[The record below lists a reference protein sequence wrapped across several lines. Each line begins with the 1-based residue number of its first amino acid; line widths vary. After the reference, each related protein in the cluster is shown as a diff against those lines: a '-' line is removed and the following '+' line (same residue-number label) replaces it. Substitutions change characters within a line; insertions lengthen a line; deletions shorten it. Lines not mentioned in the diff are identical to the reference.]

1 MTDKIYIFD
10 TTMRDGEQSPGC
22 TMNVEEK
29 IMIAEV
35 LDDMNV
41 DIIEAGFAIS
51 SNGDFQ
57 AVNEIARLTRNAS
70 VCSLARAVIK
80 DIDRAGEAVKP
91 AKRPRIHTFMSTS
104 DIHLKYQF
112 RKSREEALEIIRNT

>member
-1 MTDKIYIFD
+1 MTDKIFIFD
-10 TTMRDGEQSPGC
+10 TTLRDGEQSPGC

-35 LDDMNV
+35 LDDMKV

-57 AVNEIARLTRNAS
+57 AVNEIAKRAKHAS
-70 VCSLARAVIK
+70 VCSLARAIHK

-91 AKRPRIHTFMSTS
+91 AKRPRHP
-104 DIHLKYQF
+104 HVYEYLRYPLAVPVQ
-112 RKSREEALEIIRNT
+112 ENA